1 MSNAVLIIGESGTG
15 KSTSIRTL
23 PAEETYI
30 INVINKRLPFK
41 GANKK
46 YHATTPD
53 KPGNIFASDK
63 TQKILA
69 AIKYVN
75 DNMPHIKNLVIDD
88 MGYTISNSFMQKALI
103 NGFQKFTE
111 IGRDAW
117 EILKSVNEVREDL
130 LCFVT
135 MHSDVDMAGRSKPK
149 TIGKL
154 LDEKVCVEGMFTVV
168 LHSIVVDGH
177 YYFVTN
183 HDGQHMAKSPMG
195 MFDRT
200 NVDNDLR
207 MIADTIHSYYNED
220 VQQ

>member
-23 PAEETYI
+23 PSEQTFI
-30 INVINKRLPFK
+30 INVLGKPLPFR
-41 GANKK
+41 GANKAYTK
-46 YHATTPD
+46 VDKEGKGNTFTSDEHNKIKDAINYVNLKRPD
-53 KPGNIFASDK
+53 
-63 TQKILA
+63 
-69 AIKYVN
+69 IKY
-75 DNMPHIKNLVIDD
+75 LVLDD
-88 MGYTISNSFMQKALI
+88 FGYTISNDFMKKALI

-117 EILKSVNEVREDL
+117 EILKTVNEVREDL

-168 LHSIVVDGH
+168 LHSIVSDGQ
-177 YYFVTN
+177 YYFITN
-183 HDGQHMAKSPMG
+183 HDGSHMAKSPMG
-195 MFDRT
+195 MFA
-200 NVDNDLR
+200 NNAIPNDLK
-207 MIADTIHSYYNED
+207 MVSDTIHAYYNED
-220 VQQ
+220 VAQ